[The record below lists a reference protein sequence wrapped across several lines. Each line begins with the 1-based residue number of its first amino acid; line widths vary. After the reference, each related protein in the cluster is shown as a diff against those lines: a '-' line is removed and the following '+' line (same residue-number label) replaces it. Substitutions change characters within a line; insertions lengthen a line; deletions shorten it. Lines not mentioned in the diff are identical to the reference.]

1 LPLRRHKGDTRH
13 HRRLRPN
20 NNVPSLASPPLQ
32 LNPWNN
38 PSFVSMPT
46 SRRDRLPCSP
56 PSPPHRHMGN
66 TRHHRCPRPN
76 ATVVFSCLATAIAQ
90 PLEQLMRWRGR
101 WQRGNRSLLD
111 VGIDADD
118 ELVAASHVVASALLL
133 CDVHCRY
140 CVPSHREHKARSSTW
155 ATHQQQHRWPH
166 NQCRVTDNL
175 V

>member
-1 LPLRRHKGDTRH
+1 MCLLSPRH
-13 HRRLRPN
+13 HYNSTPGTTHHLCRCQHLEGIDCP
-20 NNVPSLASPPLQ
+20 APP
-32 LNPWNN
+32 P
-38 PSFVSMPT
+38 
-46 SRRDRLPCSP
+46 
-56 PSPPHRHMGN
+56 PPHRHMGN